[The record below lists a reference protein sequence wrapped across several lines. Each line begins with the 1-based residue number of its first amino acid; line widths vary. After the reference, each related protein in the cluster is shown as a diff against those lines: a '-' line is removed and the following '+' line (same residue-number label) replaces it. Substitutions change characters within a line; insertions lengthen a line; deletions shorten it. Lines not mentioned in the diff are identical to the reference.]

1 MASYAVAM
9 SAPASGPRL
18 CPNCVAV
25 ATHAFCPKC
34 GQPTQGLRAGLRELI
49 HDFAG
54 ATLGADARI
63 WVSLRELFRR
73 PGALTVAYAEG
84 RRFRYLSPLR
94 MYLFA
99 SILMF
104 TMTALFS
111 SDTSSVSFALPDNA
125 EFLAVPAERQDGVET
140 FLTENILT
148 GNGWFQHT
156 FGDYLRNWAHHMDSM
171 SGEERDRAIKTQIAN
186 LAPTALFFFL
196 PFLAAILRLVW
207 VRRDFLYFDHF
218 VFSLHFMS
226 FLYLMVSAL
235 KVLPLPTFVIVWIA
249 LIYPPFYFV
258 RAQQRITGLRPR
270 RVLAAGVLTFLLAIP
285 VALGLSICFILIGAL
300 TA

>member
-111 SDTSSVSFALPDNA
+111 TDTASVSFTSSDPTASA
-125 EFLAVPAERQDGVET
+125 AATSPAQDGVQT
-140 FLTENILT
+140 FLSEKVLT
-148 GNGWFQHT
+148 GNGWFQ
-156 FGDYLRNWAHHMDSM
+156 RC
-171 SGEERDRAIKTQIAN
+171 
-186 LAPTALFFFL
+186 
-196 PFLAAILRLVW
+196 
-207 VRRDFLYFDHF
+207 
-218 VFSLHFMS
+218 FSS
-226 FLYLMVSAL
+226 FL
-235 KVLPLPTFVIVWIA
+235 F
-249 LIYPPFYFV
+249 
-258 RAQQRITGLRPR
+258 
-270 RVLAAGVLTFLLAIP
+270 
-285 VALGLSICFILIGAL
+285 
-300 TA
+300 